1 MLSVEC
7 IEPRGERHLVSK
19 CKVRGQ
25 GRKRSTALECTI
37 AEYHVEAL
45 SIGWLDYR
53 LVKLALAGKT
63 IEPLPW

>member
-25 GRKRSTALECTI
+25 GRKRSMDLECTI

-45 SIGWLDYR
+45 SIGL
-53 LVKLALAGKT
+53 L
-63 IEPLPW
+63 E